1 MQSVSCTLCIGSRIN
16 EICAPHVNASRST
29 LSRKSWHGRRW
40 DWDDASAIL
49 PFQLDPGS
57 SPGGLEHGRSLVDG
71 TGRRKRQPWME
82 AAGPRIKGNDDERGC
97 FNFPVGSDVGAV
109 CLGVPCI
116 VCPSAA
122 GTQITPCARALALP
136 SEFRSDP
143 AGPHHSLG
151 LRGSRGCM
159 Q

>member
-1 MQSVSCTLCIGSRIN
+1 VQSVSCTLCIGSRIN
-16 EICAPHVNASRST
+16 GICAPHVNASRSA

-82 AAGPRIKGNDDERGC
+82 AAGPRIKGMMRVC
-97 FNFPVGSDVGAV
+97 FNYIFPWDVGAV
-109 CLGVPCI
+109 LC
-116 VCPSAA
+116 VCVWAS
-122 GTQITPCARALALP
+122 RA
-136 SEFRSDP
+136 
-143 AGPHHSLG
+143 
-151 LRGSRGCM
+151 
-159 Q
+159 